1 MKKNASTTTK
11 GMSNK
16 DNEKNTGTE
25 TVNPK
30 IFNFSSRTLSKY
42 QPAIFLRGLKFTT
55 IPKRNNTELKSNIQN
70 YTRRLIYA
78 ENPAI
83 LRTFF

>member
-1 MKKNASTTTK
+1 MKKNATTTTK

-25 TVNPK
+25 TVKPK

-42 QPAIFLRGLKFTT
+42 QTTILLRGLKFTLM
-55 IPKRNNTELKSNIQN
+55 PKRNNTELKYNIQN
-70 YTRRLIYA
+70 YTRRLI
-78 ENPAI
+78 
-83 LRTFF
+83 